1 MCFFLCSTTSNISR
15 VQVLAASKP
24 PDGGKFNFFVNCTFS
39 FEIDQVMLNMPK
51 FSKTCHNPL
60 HDDWNKK
67 SIDSR
72 IINLRSHGLTDVLN
86 AYKSLESERG
96 GRPQHIINSCCS
108 CLGTC
113 LNKEQFKQKLE
124 KDLEIS
130 LNEKVN
136 YNLINFLLKSC
147 SQI

>member
-24 PDGGKFNFFVNCTFS
+24 QDGGKFNFFVNWTFS
-39 FEIDQVMLNMPK
+39 FEIDQLMLNMPK

-72 IINLRSHGLTDVLN
+72 IINLRAHRLPDVLN
-86 AYKSLESERG
+86 AYKSLESRISVLFALKCCKINVLQQFCPWE
-96 GRPQHIINSCCS
+96 QHRTYYFN
-108 CLGTC
+108 G
-113 LNKEQFKQKLE
+113 
-124 KDLEIS
+124 
-130 LNEKVN
+130 
-136 YNLINFLLKSC
+136 FL
-147 SQI
+147 

>member
-1 MCFFLCSTTSNISR
+1 
-15 VQVLAASKP
+15 
-24 PDGGKFNFFVNCTFS
+24 
-39 FEIDQVMLNMPK
+39 MLNMAK
-51 FSKTCHNPL
+51 FSNTCHTPL

-67 SIDSR
+67 GIDSR
-72 IINLRSHGLTDVLN
+72 IINLRAHGLPDVLN

-96 GRPQHIINSCCS
+96 GRTLHIINSCCS

-113 LNKEQFKQKLE
+113 LKKEQFKEKLG

-136 YNLINFLLKSC
+136 YNLINFLLKSY
-147 SQI
+147 SQIYKLYILYYNLTIFFSSSAHTQF